1 MHRHHVPTVI
11 ALSAALLTLG
21 ACAQVRSSPGPAS
34 APSTATARAAAETAP
49 APLDPRVAPLLA
61 DISAERIE
69 QTIRKLAAFGTR
81 HTASDTKSETRG
93 IGAAR
98 RWIEQQLKDCSARTG
113 GRLQVTMDAFIEPPG
128 PRLPQPTELVNV
140 VATLPGASAGTPRE
154 RVLVVS
160 GHYDSRN
167 SDVMDASG
175 EAPGANDDASG
186 TAAVMAMA
194 CAMAAQRYDATL
206 VFMAVPGE
214 EQGLLG
220 ARHWA
225 RRARAQGLN
234 VEGMITNDIVG
245 SSRGDKGE
253 YDPKRLRLFADGF
266 DPLLRLLVN
275 ANSNSPATEDEAKTN
290 AAIRAQLQP
299 LAVAGGG
306 EDLPTQQFGRHLKAE
321 GERYLPGFHVDL
333 IQRRDRY
340 LRGGDHLPFLERGY
354 AAVRFSE
361 PFEDFRHQHQNLRT
375 ENGVVYGDL
384 PEFVD
389 YRYVADVARINLIG
403 LATLAWAPAP
413 VKGARI
419 DARELTNDT
428 TLLWTASTDP
438 ELAGYRVVWRR
449 SESQGW
455 EGAKDVGNV
464 TTVTLPLSKDNL
476 IFGVQAVSKSGHA
489 SLASF
494 PLPLSR

>member
-1 MHRHHVPTVI
+1 MTLHRRRLFPTAAAVWALI
-11 ALSAALLTLG
+11 ASSAI
-21 ACAQVRSSPGPAS
+21 AQTTPASGPAS
-34 APSTATARAAAETAP
+34 ATARAAAETAAP
-49 APLDPRVAPLLA
+49 PLDPRVAPLLA

-69 QTIRKLAAFGTR
+69 STIRTLAAFGTR
-81 HTASDTKSETRG
+81 HTASDTKSDTRG

-98 RWIEQQLKDCSARTG
+98 RWIERQWKDCSAKTG
-113 GRLQVTMDAFIEPPG
+113 GRLQVTMDAFIEPAG
-128 PRLPQPTELVNV
+128 NRLSAPTELVNV

-154 RVLVVS
+154 RILVVS

-167 SDVMDASG
+167 SDVMDAQG

-186 TAAVMAMA
+186 TAAVMEMA
-194 CAMAAQRYDATL
+194 CAAARQRFDATL

-253 YDPKRLRLFADGF
+253 HDPKRLRLFADGF

-275 ANSNSPATEDEAKTN
+275 ANANSPANEDEVKTN

-306 EDLPTQQFGRHLKAE
+306 EELPTQQFGRHLKAE
-321 GERYLPGFHVDL
+321 GERYLPGFRIDL

-389 YRYVADVARINLIG
+389 FGYVADVARVNLAG
-403 LATLAWAPAP
+403 LATLAWAPSP

-428 TLLWTASTDP
+428 TLLWTANVDP
-438 ELAGYRVVWRR
+438 ELAGYRIVWRR
-449 SESQGW
+449 SESQAW

-464 TTVTLPLSKDNL
+464 TKVTLPLSKDNL

-489 SLASF
+489 SLASY
-494 PLPLSR
+494 PLPLAR

>member
-1 MHRHHVPTVI
+1 MTTIRLPLT
-11 ALSAALLTLG
+11 AAALAVLLTT
-21 ACAQVRSSPGPAS
+21 AAFAQSTSPSIA
-34 APSTATARAAAETAP
+34 ATP
-49 APLDPRVAPLLA
+49 APPERATPALDPRIAPMLA
-61 DISAERIE
+61 DISAQRVE

-81 HTASDTKSETRG
+81 HTASETRSDTRG

-98 RWIEQQLKDCSARTG
+98 RWIEQQLKDCGAKTG

-167 SDVMDASG
+167 SDVMDAKG

-186 TAAVMAMA
+186 TAAVMEMA
-194 CAMAAQRYDATL
+194 CAMARQRFDATL

-234 VEGMITNDIVG
+234 VEAMITNDIVG

-253 YDPKRLRLFADGF
+253 HDPKRLRLFADGF

-275 ANSNSPATEDEAKTN
+275 ANSNSPANEDEVKTN

-306 EDLPTQQFGRHLKAE
+306 DDLPTQQFGRHLKAE
-321 GERYLPGFHVDL
+321 GERYLPGFKVDL
-333 IQRRDRY
+333 IHRRDRY

-354 AAVRFSE
+354 TAVRFSE

-389 YRYVADVARINLIG
+389 FAYVADVARINLAG

-428 TLLWTASTDP
+428 TLQWAASADP
-438 ELAGYRVVWRR
+438 ELAGYRIVWRR
-449 SESQGW
+449 SESQQW

-476 IFGVQAVSKSGHA
+476 IFGVQAVSVSGHA
-489 SLASF
+489 SLASY
-494 PLPLSR
+494 PLPLAR